1 MPKVRD
7 VKQEARELLRKYP
20 RGLTDK
26 SIAKRLGTH
35 YSTREINELLC
46 KLGDAYIHDW
56 ARGSPKFPWRPIW
69 RLADVPQNKPHPE
82 GPLYDIQRP

>member
-1 MPKVRD
+1 MQKARSLKHAV
-7 VKQEARELLRKYP
+7 RELLRKYP

-26 SIAKRLGTH
+26 SIAKRLGSKH
-35 YSTREINELLC
+35 SMRKLNEMLC

-56 ARGSPKFPWRPIW
+56 VRGSPKFPWRPIW
-69 RLADVPQNKPHPE
+69 RLADVPKNKPHPE